1 MVPKVTNHLIKY
13 LWCSVIYKAVVDGI
27 IPVLV
32 FSLNPATSL
41 AGAYIIEIPFIILGV
56 IGFYGTKWLNK
67 KKW

>member
-1 MVPKVTNHLIKY
+1 
-13 LWCSVIYKAVVDGI
+13 VIYKAVVDGI